1 MRICFIVAALL
12 CLLPSIPSTLGA
24 TEDTGAFVLWDPSL
38 PYPSA
43 QEMPFLP
50 AVTHVLIERTSPG
63 GYFYLHEPG
72 IAMHKGV
79 LHAVWANGPW
89 ELNYSHELL
98 RGARSA
104 DGGLTWSKPRL
115 IAPGNE
121 DLAHNHPVIFS
132 HQGKLWIFST
142 RFDSSAPKTPM
153 MEGFVWDEDNDTYRS
168 LGILAREFVVFDTP
182 KKMRDGNWILGGER
196 SFSHYPRVLISKGD
210 ELTKWEPVDIPIPGW
225 MSLRF
230 PETTLIVD
238 TDEIVA
244 VTRNSNHGVA
254 LASVSRDFGR
264 SWTTARISNYPMA
277 ASKPIGGILSTG
289 QRFLISNSADDG
301 RRLLSIAVSRP
312 GGKLLERVWKIRHQ
326 AYPFRRSPA
335 GAGLSP
341 DNLTQWSY
349 PAVTEANGNL
359 YVVYSVGK
367 EDCELSIIPLR
378 ALRVE

>member
-1 MRICFIVAALL
+1 MRQALIAALASAL
-12 CLLPSIPSTLGA
+12 IPPAVSAADAPS
-24 TEDTGAFVLWDPSL
+24 DTGAYILWKPSI

-43 QEMPFLP
+43 LEMPFLP
-50 AVTHVLIERTSPG
+50 VVTHVLIERAAPG

-79 LHAVWANGPW
+79 LHVVWANGPW
-89 ELNYSHELL
+89 ELNYAHELL

-115 IAPGNE
+115 IAPG
-121 DLAHNHPVIFS
+121 DAHLAHNHPVIFS

-142 RFDSSAPKTPM
+142 RFDSTAPKVPM
-153 MEGFVWDEDNDTYRS
+153 MEGFLWDEETDTYRS
-168 LGILAREFVVFDTP
+168 IGILAREFVVFDTP
-182 KKMRDGNWILGGER
+182 KKMKDGNWILGGER
-196 SFSHYPRVLISKGD
+196 SFNHYPRVLISKGD
-210 ELTKWEPVDIPIPGW
+210 DLTQWEPVDIPIPSW
-225 MSLRF
+225 MTLRF

-238 TDEIVA
+238 STEIVA
-244 VTRNSNHGVA
+244 VTRNSNHSVA
-254 LASVSRDFGR
+254 LVSVSRDFGR
-264 SWTTARISNYPMA
+264 SWSTAQISNYPMA

-301 RRLLSIAVSRP
+301 RKLLSIAVSRP
-312 GGKLLERVWKIRHQ
+312 GEKLLERAWKIRHQ
-326 AYPFRRSPA
+326 AYPFRRSPS
-335 GAGLSP
+335 GAGLSQ